1 MPWREAAPIAI
12 SCVTSTSN
20 DLTQAGVCSPPPA
33 FFDPAGGLQSYS
45 WTFYQSREQLT
56 GDLGLYWQYL
66 NPIYTFQIFGVPDPA
81 LGDFTLYVHDNVESA
96 STFTGSFRYDPNG
109 DLIDRS
115 VCADIRWRLV
125 RVVHRVG

>member
-1 MPWREAAPIAI
+1 MFNDSREVTTSGGMRKITGRAMKVLQVMALAVLLVLPGAVASEAAPIAI

-81 LGDFTLYVHDNVESA
+81 FGGLHALRA
-96 STFTGSFRYDPNG
+96 R
-109 DLIDRS
+109 
-115 VCADIRWRLV
+115 
-125 RVVHRVG
+125 